1 MLELM
6 IERWKN
12 SDGSSHYLW
21 SVWEA
26 GSRIGMGRAAAT
38 PEVAESDGLGWC
50 RQTAGRAP
58 DRVTR
63 L

>member
-6 IERWKN
+6 IEQWKN
-12 SDGSSHYLW
+12 PDGSSRYLW

-26 GSRIGMGRAAAT
+26 GSRVGMGRAAAT
-38 PEVAESDGLGWC
+38 PAAAEADGLAWC
-50 RQTAGRAP
+50 RQTAGREP

>member
-6 IERWKN
+6 IEQWKN
-12 SDGSSHYLW
+12 PDGSSHFLW
-21 SVWEA
+21 SVWED

-38 PEVAESDGLGWC
+38 PAAAETEGLSWC
-50 RQTAGRAP
+50 RKAAGREP
-58 DRVTR
+58 DRVTW